1 MTVLAGWRMC
11 LRSYRRQGARNVAR
25 IPDDHAV
32 CGPTGRGSETVT
44 MAPIAVV
51 TGASAGVGRAT
62 ARRLA
67 EDGHNVALIA
77 RGQEGLE
84 AARAE
89 IEALGQRA
97 LAIPTD
103 VADPEQVEHAAEA
116 TETELGPIDI
126 WVNNAMATVF
136 APFMEIEPAEFKRVT
151 EVNYLGFVW
160 GTRAALQRMRPRD
173 RGTIV
178 MVGSALGYRGIP
190 LQAPYCGSKHAIKGF
205 FESVRTELLHEGS
218 SVRLSIVQ
226 LPALNT
232 PQFVQGRTRMPKQP
246 MPVPPI
252 YQPEVAADAIAW
264 AASSGEREVY
274 VGAPTWKTI
283 WGERIAPGLADRYL
297 ARNGYDSQQADKPVN
312 GNRPDNLFEP
322 VEGDHGA
329 HGPFEDGTRK
339 RSVLLWLG
347 KHRRAVG
354 AAALAGL
361 GATAAA
367 AANIVRDE

>member
-1 MTVLAGWRMC
+1 
-11 LRSYRRQGARNVAR
+11 
-25 IPDDHAV
+25 
-32 CGPTGRGSETVT
+32 

-67 EDGHNVALIA
+67 EDGCDVALIA

-89 IEALGQRA
+89 IEALGRRA

-103 VADPEQVEHAAEA
+103 VADPEQVERAAQA
-116 TETELGPIDI
+116 TETELGPIEI

-151 EVNYLGFVW
+151 EVTYLGFVW

-178 MVGSALGYRGIP
+178 MVGSALAYRGIP
-190 LQAPYCGSKHAIKGF
+190 LQSPYCGSKHAIKGF

-218 SVRLSIVQ
+218 KVRLSIVQ

-246 MPVPPI
+246 MPGPPI

-264 AASSGEREVY
+264 AAGSGEREVY

-297 ARNGYDSQQADKPVN
+297 ARNGYDSQQADEPVN